1 MYSMYMYVQVIVRY
15 ANKKIKPTFHTGSLM
30 KYVREKLKED
40 RLLELM
46 TGNPRSLKR
55 ICNIITLALS
65 CHPDSYISNEDA
77 FCLLL
82 VIIMIEQWPFRSVL
96 VIIMIEQWP
105 FRSVLVIIMIEQW
118 SVLPLSVFENTP
130 L

>member
-1 MYSMYMYVQVIVRY
+1 MYVEVISYQVY
-15 ANKKIKPTFHTGSLM
+15 KYKIQSEFYTGSLM
-30 KYVREKLKED
+30 KYVREKLKEE

-65 CHPDSYISNEDA
+65 CYPKIYISKQDA
-77 FCLLL
+77 FYLLL

-96 VIIMIEQWP
+96 VIIMIE
-105 FRSVLVIIMIEQW
+105 
-118 SVLPLSVFENTP
+118 
-130 L
+130 

>member
-1 MYSMYMYVQVIVRY
+1 
-15 ANKKIKPTFHTGSLM
+15 M
-30 KYVREKLKED
+30 KYVREKLKEE

-65 CHPDSYISNEDA
+65 CYPKIYISKQDA
-77 FCLLL
+77 FYLLL

-96 VIIMIEQWP
+96 ASSNLKCTVVI
-105 FRSVLVIIMIEQW
+105 
-118 SVLPLSVFENTP
+118 TA
-130 L
+130 